1 MPTICS
7 RLSRASSV
15 KSGASSWQGTH
26 HEAQTLTTL
35 TLPLKTAGSSPGTSA
50 PLLTRPTS
58 GGSAVC
64 GAGRPIKAEGMREG
78 SPLPS
83 RNQKIA
89 ASAAK
94 ASSGSAIGQDLVQD
108 RRCGDGP
115 VAGKELIGP
124 PQHVARS
131 DAP

>member
-1 MPTICS
+1 MPISCS
-7 RLSRASSV
+7 RLSRPSSV
-15 KSGASSWQGTH
+15 NSGASSWHGMH

-35 TLPLKTAGSSPGTSA
+35 TLPLNMAGSSPGTCA
-50 PLLTRPTS
+50 PLSTRPAS

-64 GAGRPIKAEGMREG
+64 GAGWPIRAEGICDG

-94 ASSGSAIGQDLVQD
+94 AISGSAISQDAAL
-108 RRCGDGP
+108 RRRVGVEGS
-115 VAGKELIGP
+115 LISCP
-124 PQHVARS
+124 PRCARS
-131 DAP
+131 A